1 MTIETYLKEVPGKG
15 LGIFSTKH
23 INASDIVY
31 EDDDFMSKIFHNTWI
46 KELPEIQQKFIKK
59 YATYKKDTNIW
70 YLCLD
75 DARFWNHSDTPN
87 TTYIIDSKGNG
98 YMVAIHHIPPGTE
111 LTSNYREFCDE
122 CKDGYFDFEIVK

>member
-15 LGIFSTKH
+15 LGIFSTKD
-23 INASDIVY
+23 IKSGDIVY
-31 EDDDFMSKIFHNTWI
+31 EDDDFMSKIFPNEI
-46 KELPEIQQKFIKK
+46 VKQLSEIQQKFIKK
-59 YATYKKDTNIW
+59 YATYKKETDTW

-87 TTYIIDSKGNG
+87 TIYTTNFKGHG
-98 YMVAIHHIPPGTE
+98 WMMALDDIPAGTE
-111 LTSNYREFCDE
+111 LTSDYREFCDE